1 MKHKQFTLP
10 NKIEALHIS
19 HKKSPI
25 TFINVTCKVGSKNE
39 DKTNLGISH
48 FLEHMFFKGTKTYP
62 NNKKLTS
69 EIESLGGI
77 MNAFTSQNTTSYII
91 KIPSTYTKK
100 AIEILSDML
109 YHSLFRKKDIEYEKN
124 IVITELK
131 KYEDDPYAMIQD
143 TFNKNIFKD
152 TPLEKMPIGTIE
164 TIRAITRSSLLNYK
178 NKFYTADN
186 FYITIT
192 SNVSVTSIQNMLEQ
206 STFMKFK
213 STDIKKHMPFL
224 YSVPDNVSINST
236 YKDMEQDKLIIGFS
250 TCAIHHN
257 DKHVFECIKSY
268 LTGGLSSVL
277 FVELRE
283 KQSLV
288 YDISSGTEYF
298 NDVGLFYIQT
308 GMDTRHII
316 DYGEEPSL
324 FTLRSLLQSYFT
336 SGTKHIKKGVVSI
349 ILNSIIQLRKK
360 KISAK
365 QLRSIVNKVKSAIL
379 FDSEDIK
386 TITHYYANQLL
397 FNKHKITSIQAL
409 NRIYD
414 AITPEDIVRVS
425 KKYFTK
431 DNLFVSV
438 VGKTKQSKLETFLDG
453 FKRF

>member
-1 MKHKQFTLP
+1 MKHKQFTLS
-10 NKIEALHIS
+10 NHIECLHIS
-19 HKKSPI
+19 RKKSPI

-69 EIESLGGI
+69 EIESLGGTI
-77 MNAFTSQNTTSYII
+77 NAFTTQNVTSFII
-91 KIPSTYTKK
+91 KIPSKYTKK

-124 IVITELK
+124 IVIAELK
-131 KYEDDPYAMIQD
+131 KYKDDPDYMLSEL
-143 TFNKNIFKD
+143 FNKNIFNN
-152 TPLEKMPIGTIE
+152 TPLEKMPIGTID
-164 TIRAITRSSLLNYK
+164 TVMAITRSSLVNYK
-178 NKFYTADN
+178 KKYYTADN
-186 FYITIT
+186 LFITVT
-192 SNVSVTSIQNMLEQ
+192 SNLSCSTIEKTLET
-206 STFMKFK
+206 STFTQFP
-213 STDIKKHMPFL
+213 STDIKKHVPFL
-224 YSVPDNVSINST
+224 YTPPSEVSINKT

-250 TCAIHHN
+250 TCTIHHK
-257 DKHVFECIKSY
+257 DKHVLECIQNL
-268 LTGGLSSVL
+268 LTSGLSSIL

-308 GMDTRHII
+308 GMDSQHITNYTE
-316 DYGEEPSL
+316 DD
-324 FTLRSLLQSYFT
+324 SLLSFIQSYFT
-336 SGTKHIKKGVVSI
+336 STSKHTKKGVIPI
-349 ILNSIIQLRKK
+349 ILNTIIKLRKK
-360 KISAK
+360 TISNK
-365 QLRSIVNKVKSAIL
+365 QLRSIINKVKSAVL
-379 FDSEDIK
+379 FDSEDIE
-386 TITHYYANQLL
+386 TVTHYYANELV
-397 FNKHKITSIQAL
+397 FKKNNITSLYKL

-414 AITPEDIVRVS
+414 TITTEDIVRVS

>member
-1 MKHKQFTLP
+1 MKHKQFTLS
-10 NKIEALHIS
+10 NHIECLHIS
-19 HKKSPI
+19 RKKSPI

-69 EIESLGGI
+69 EIESLGGTI
-77 MNAFTSQNTTSYII
+77 NAFTTQNVTSFII
-91 KIPSTYTKK
+91 KIPSKYTKK

-124 IVITELK
+124 IVIAELK
-131 KYEDDPYAMIQD
+131 KYEDDPYSMIQD
-143 TFNKNIFKD
+143 TFNKNIFKN
-152 TPLEKMPIGTIE
+152 TPLEKLPIGIIE
-164 TIRAITRSSLLNYK
+164 TITDITRSSLLNYK
-178 NKFYTADN
+178 TKYYTADN
-186 FYITIT
+186 LFITIT
-192 SNVSVTSIQNMLEQ
+192 SDLSVTSIQKMLEH

-213 STDIKKHMPFL
+213 STDIKKHIPFL
-224 YSVPDNVSINST
+224 YTIPDNVSINNA
-236 YKDMEQDKLIIGFS
+236 YKDIEQDKLIIGFS
-250 TCAIHHN
+250 TCDIHHK
-257 DKHVFECIKSY
+257 DKHVFECIKNL
-268 LTGGLSSVL
+268 LTGGLSSIL

-288 YDISSGTEYF
+288 YDISSETEYF
-298 NDVGLFYIQT
+298 NDVGIFYIQT
-308 GMDTRHII
+308 GMDSQHITNYT
-316 DYGEEPSL
+316 DDD
-324 FTLRSLLQSYFT
+324 SLLSFIQSYFT
-336 SGTKHIKKGVVSI
+336 STSKHTKKGVIPI
-349 ILNSIIQLRKK
+349 ILNTIIQLRKK
-360 KISAK
+360 KISIK

-379 FDSEDIK
+379 FDSEDIE
-386 TITHYYANQLL
+386 TITLYYANQLL
-397 FNKHKITSIQAL
+397 FNKDKITSLHAL

-414 AITPEDIVRVS
+414 AITPNDILRVS